1 MVVLADILDG
11 GLSNPAKVK
20 RVVDK
25 LSVAVLLWQASF
37 RRSDSGMLY
46 ANRRSKGLK
55 KLSYKSC

>member
-1 MVVLADILDG
+1 MALADILEG

-25 LSVAVLLWQASF
+25 LSEAVLLWHASS
-37 RRSDSGMLY
+37 RRSESGMLY

-55 KLSYKSC
+55 KLS